1 MSMSDKIEGDLHDAL
16 GLLQVGEWEAAHLIV
31 QKDES
36 DLGSWMH
43 AIVHLQEGDVDNA
56 HYWYRRARRDA
67 QGIDDI
73 ASELLAVAC
82 VLGSK

>member
-1 MSMSDKIEGDLHDAL
+1 MSDKIEGDLHDAL
-16 GLLQVGEWEAAHLIV
+16 RRLQAGEWEAAHVIV

-36 DLGSWMH
+36 DFASWMH

-56 HYWYRRARRDA
+56 NYWYRRARRDA

-73 ASELLAVAC
+73 ASELQAVGDA
-82 VLGSK
+82 LGSN

>member
-1 MSMSDKIEGDLHDAL
+1 MSDTIEGGLQEAL
-16 GLLQVGEWEAAHLIV
+16 SRLQAGEWEAAHVIV

-43 AIVHLQEGDVDNA
+43 AIVHLQEGDLDNA
-56 HYWYRRARRDA
+56 NYWYRRARRDA

-73 ASELLAVAC
+73 DSELEAVRDA
-82 VLGSK
+82 LRSD